1 MLLTIIS
8 VSSIYPTINIRIEP
22 TKTIIQLKEEI
33 KKKINIIIERQRL
46 IFAGR
51 LLQNEETCKLLAD
64 STCIHLL
71 IIDETKYWKDKID
84 TLITERQ
91 EAAQQETKY
100 MKDKIDTLIT
110 EQQEIKQQIAERQEA
125 AQQETKYWK
134 DKIDTLIT
142 AKQRRR
148 KAERQEAAQQETKYM
163 KIDWKD
169 LLPI

>member
-22 TKTIIQLKEEI
+22 TNTIIQLKEEI

-51 LLQNEETCKLLAD
+51 LLQNEETCRLLAD

-100 MKDKIDTLIT
+100 LKDKIERLTTNLNS
-110 EQQEIKQQIAERQEA
+110 ESEFNQSQISNDSNTVVSTTSPIQG
-125 AQQETKYWK
+125 
-134 DKIDTLIT
+134 
-142 AKQRRR
+142 
-148 KAERQEAAQQETKYM
+148 
-163 KIDWKD
+163 
-169 LLPI
+169 LPSMFREWRHSKTTW

>member
-51 LLQNEETCKLLAD
+51 LLQNEETCELLAD

-91 EAAQQETKY
+91 EAAQQ
-100 MKDKIDTLIT
+100 M
-110 EQQEIKQQIAERQEA
+110 AERQEA
-125 AQQETKYWK
+125 AQQETKYLK
-134 DKIDTLIT
+134 DKI
-142 AKQRRR
+142 
-148 KAERQEAAQQETKYM
+148 ERLTTNLNSESEFNQSQIFKC
-163 KIDWKD
+163 KWF
-169 LLPI
+169 

>member
-51 LLQNEETCKLLAD
+51 LLQNEETCELLAD

-84 TLITERQ
+84 TLITE
-91 EAAQQETKY
+91 
-100 MKDKIDTLIT
+100 
-110 EQQEIKQQIAERQEA
+110 QQEIEQQMAERQEA
-125 AQQETKYWK
+125 AQQETKYLK
-134 DKIDTLIT
+134 DKI
-142 AKQRRR
+142 
-148 KAERQEAAQQETKYM
+148 ERLTTNLNSESEFNQSQIFKC
-163 KIDWKD
+163 KWF
-169 LLPI
+169 

>member
-1 MLLTIIS
+1 MRLTIIS
-8 VSSIYPTINIRIEP
+8 VSSIYPTINISIEP

-51 LLQNEETCKLLAD
+51 LLQNEETCELLAD

-84 TLITERQ
+84 TLITE
-91 EAAQQETKY
+91 
-100 MKDKIDTLIT
+100 
-110 EQQEIKQQIAERQEA
+110 QQEIEQQM
-125 AQQETKYWK
+125 
-134 DKIDTLIT
+134 
-142 AKQRRR
+142 
-148 KAERQEAAQQETKYM
+148 AERQEAAQQETKYM
-163 KIDWKD
+163 KIEWID